1 MKILLISGHGAGD
14 PGAVSKINSVQY
26 QEADETRKVT
36 SALKKALQDYCDI
49 TIYPTSHNAYKD
61 CKNGVLLSTAGFS
74 KYDYVLEIHFNAYQT
89 VSADGKTKG
98 VECYV
103 TTSEVGT
110 SVETKICKEVAALG
124 LTNRGVK
131 RYNWAVIYNARK
143 MGVSAALLEVCFID
157 DADDMKIYTQKFQQI
172 IDGIAKGI
180 IDGFG
185 LKSNIA
191 IEKKDDE
198 MTVYK
203 KLSDIPDWGRPTVDK
218 LIKKGYLK
226 GEGENDLNLEEYMLR
241 GLVINDRAGLYD

>member
-14 PGAVSKINSVQY
+14 PGAVSKINGVQY

-36 SALKKALQDYCDI
+36 AALKKVLQNYCDV
-49 TIYPTSHNAYKD
+49 TIYPTTHNAYKD
-61 CKNGVLLSTAGFS
+61 CKSGTLKSTANFS

-89 VSADGKTKG
+89 VSSDGKTKG

-110 SVETKICKEVAALG
+110 SVEAKICKEVAALG

-157 DADDMKIYTQKFQQI
+157 DADDMKIYIQKFQQI
-172 IDGIAKGI
+172 INGIAKGI

-185 LKSNIA
+185 LKSNIT
-191 IEKKDDE
+191 IEKEDDE

-241 GLVINDRAGLYD
+241 GLVINDRAGLYG